1 MNDKGLRTK
10 TAQMKKRQPGCG
22 TANVPKGR
30 VLQEERF
37 VQKKVAGLIRLSGR
51 KRRVRRS
58 RHSLPERKCRIGLG
72 TGWTGV
78 RDRGKSDD

>member
-10 TAQMKKRQPGCG
+10 TVQMKKRQLGCR

-37 VQKKVAGLIRLSGR
+37 VQKKVAGLIRLQGANVEFADPAIRCLSANA
-51 KRRVRRS
+51 
-58 RHSLPERKCRIGLG
+58 GL
-72 TGWTGV
+72 
-78 RDRGKSDD
+78 D